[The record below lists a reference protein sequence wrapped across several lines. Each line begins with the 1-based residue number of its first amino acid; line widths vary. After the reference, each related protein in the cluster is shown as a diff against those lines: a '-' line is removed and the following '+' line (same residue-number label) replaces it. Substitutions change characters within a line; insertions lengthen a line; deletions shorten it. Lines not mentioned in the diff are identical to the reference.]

1 MNQIHLGRPHCSLV
15 LIIVM
20 LSSALPAGAEDPSS
34 PEALSLKLYFD
45 GVVDVDYTVAVD
57 PSLPL
62 ANVSLFGWTY
72 GSLIVRDGEG
82 LLLEY
87 GVHPGYLV
95 VYTLGSDMVEIDYS
109 TSDLTNKQGSLW
121 SLSLLAPMS
130 VNIQLPRDATVIS
143 LGPTPLSIRTVD
155 DRTSLTMPPGEVS
168 ISYLQG
174 VVGTKDHAL
183 AVQKEAEDAVEDF
196 HDEGYEVEGADT
208 LLQEAEEAIEEG
220 RYVQAEEYSREVK
233 AWIEGV
239 RIDSQEAN
247 AALNAAAASISAAED
262 DGRNSA
268 LDQARETLQAAYT
281 SYDEGGYLEARR
293 LAEQASIIA
302 QLSTTSPW
310 YTGLPIVPLLGS
322 IATAPLVAV
331 YLLRKRKNVPIAVPV
346 EPEPSAPRVDLD
358 LILKDY
364 PYLRMDDKE
373 AITLVAE
380 NGGGIFASELRSR
393 LGLPKSSC
401 WRMIRRLE
409 GEEVFETKKVGR
421 ETFVRISSRYLDPE
435 LLGPSFQM
443 VPAGSYYQT
452 HGSAIDGE

>member
-1 MNQIHLGRPHCSLV
+1 M
-15 LIIVM
+15 
-20 LSSALPAGAEDPSS
+20 
-34 PEALSLKLYFD
+34 
-45 GVVDVDYTVAVD
+45 
-57 PSLPL
+57 
-62 ANVSLFGWTY
+62 
-72 GSLIVRDGEG
+72 
-82 LLLEY
+82 
-87 GVHPGYLV
+87 
-95 VYTLGSDMVEIDYS
+95 EIDYS

-121 SLSLLAPMS
+121 SLSLLAPLS

-143 LGPTPLSIRTVD
+143 LSPTPLSIRTVD
-155 DRTSLTMPPGEVS
+155 DRTSLTMPLGEVS

-196 HDEGYEVEGADT
+196 HEEGFEVDGADT

-220 RYVQAEEYSREVK
+220 RYVKAEEYSREVK
-233 AWIEGV
+233 AWIEEI

-247 AALNAAAASISAAED
+247 AALDAASASISAAED
-262 DGRNSA
+262 DGRTSA

-302 QLSTTSPW
+302 QLSTASPW

-331 YLLRKRKNVPIAVPV
+331 YLLRKRKSVPIAVPV
-346 EPEPSAPRVDLD
+346 KPSAPSIDLD

-373 AITLVAE
+373 ALTLVVE
-380 NGGGIFASELRSR
+380 NGGGLFASELRSR
-393 LGLPKSSC
+393 LGLPKSSY

-409 GEEVFETKKVGR
+409 GVRVFETKKVGR

-435 LLGPSFQM
+435 LLGPSFQI
-443 VPAGSYYQT
+443 T
-452 HGSAIDGE
+452 LKFL